1 MLAVVETIGALVA
14 APTMSKVFSRGL
26 EIGGTWTGMAF
37 LVVGGVYV
45 VVGVGIWWVDVRGVE
60 SEVRREEV

>member
-1 MLAVVETIGALVA
+1 
-14 APTMSKVFSRGL
+14 
-26 EIGGTWTGMAF
+26 MAF